1 MTNNDNTLKT
11 RAIRSRYGL
20 RMRYEEAQILLE
32 NMSFDLND
40 SQVTKAMKLVFGI
53 RKYLAAD
60 HCYHEDQWPQ
70 LARELKVR
78 SAADLLEIV
87 EKANVFLFVE
97 KKPEGDRAFY
107 YPEYKQFH
115 DHCDH
120 LILKAVRE
128 KEKTEDERMADF
140 QASAEH
146 FNEVVNELK
155 ETFDCEVC
163 DEACAKSCAS
173 SCAESCVNLRKE
185 NSANMQKPSEETTPH
200 ACAGTGTGNNGD
212 ISLPEISPKEQ
223 ELEAALSASVG
234 RLWTAEGPD
243 GRLHCV
249 RKQLLELLS
258 LPVEEN
264 AISKVCFGYLV
275 RRTLVAHFGRQRH
288 REKSPRDF
296 AKIAAKDQD
305 AWLNSLLT
313 SKYFDPLLRQAVD
326 GVRPLIAQA
335 VYDQNHQHPNGEYEW
350 YDPKD
355 RQRYYDDP
363 SEGVTAIPDGV
374 EPRPSATA
382 RLHPI
387 TKTWK
392 L

>member
-1 MTNNDNTLKT
+1 MNNDNTLKA
-11 RAIRSRYGL
+11 RAVRSRYGL
-20 RMRYEEAQILLE
+20 RMRYEEANALME
-32 NMSFDLND
+32 DMSFDLND
-40 SQVTKAMKLVFGI
+40 SQLAKAMKLVFGI

-60 HCYHEDQWPQ
+60 HCYHEVQWPQ
-70 LARELKVR
+70 LARELKIR
-78 SAADLLEIV
+78 SADELLEIV
-87 EKANVFLFVE
+87 KKANVFLFLE
-97 KKPEGDRAFY
+97 GRAEGDRAFY

-120 LILKAVRE
+120 LILKTLHE
-128 KEKTEDERMADF
+128 KEKSEDERMVDF
-140 QASAEH
+140 QDAAEH

-185 NSANMQKPSEETTPH
+185 NSANSQNTNAETTPH
-200 ACAGTGTGNNGD
+200 ACVGTGTGNNGD

-223 ELEAALSASVG
+223 ELEAALSACVG

-243 GRLHCV
+243 GQLHCV

-258 LPVEEN
+258 LSEEEN

-275 RRTLVAHFGRQRH
+275 RRTLVTHFVRQRQ
-288 REKSPRDF
+288 RVKNPRDF
-296 AKIAAKDQD
+296 AKLTAKDQD
-305 AWLNSLLT
+305 AWFNRLLT
-313 SKYFDPLLRQAVD
+313 SKYFDPLLRQAAD

-335 VYDQNHQHPNGEYEW
+335 VYDQSHQHPNGEFEW
-350 YDPKD
+350 FDPKD
-355 RQRYYDDP
+355 GHRYYQDP
-363 SEGVTAIPDGV
+363 SEGITMIPDQL

-387 TKTWK
+387 TKQWK